1 MASQWAHNVLKTAR
15 VESPLQ
21 KQSLAS
27 KTTRDEQLDW
37 RLSQVRLAFDRT
49 GVSVGSVRQSSSAAL
64 APKVKL

>member
-1 MASQWAHNVLKTAR
+1 
-15 VESPLQ
+15 
-21 KQSLAS
+21 LAS

>member
-1 MASQWAHNVLKTAR
+1 MESQWAHNILITTH

-37 RLSQVRLAFDRT
+37 RLSQVRLA
-49 GVSVGSVRQSSSAAL
+49 
-64 APKVKL
+64 